1 MQGKISD
8 HGTKDQHVLSGEE
21 NITKN
26 DMIKVS
32 HDEQMSTFLIYTI

>member
-8 HGTKDQHVLSGEE
+8 HATKNQHVLSGEE
-21 NITKN
+21 NTIKN

-32 HDEQMSTFLIYTI
+32 QLFKFIPYSEVL